1 MLIASII
8 SLLTLGL
15 LITFQI
21 ALIAGAP
28 LGRFAWG
35 GQHRTLPRR
44 LRIASTSSI
53 AIYFGLAALVLSK
66 SNLLQ
71 IITNPTILAVSLW
84 VATIYLSLGIGLNAI
99 SRSKPERAV
108 MTSVAAIL
116 AICFFV
122 ITLS

>member
-8 SLLTLGL
+8 SLITLGL
-15 LITFQI
+15 LVIFQI

-71 IITNPTILAVSLW
+71 IITNPTALAVSLW

-122 ITLS
+122 IALS